1 MQSKT
6 TLTLGLGLALA
17 IAAPMALRADDAAA
31 STSPAAEAKPAMMA
45 KPAAAAADASASTT
59 DAKAAPTPVAKN
71 DAPGSIM
78 PGNQLNDDGKFA
90 EAAAYF
96 DGIGEQTASNGH
108 KKREPWRLIGLA
120 KAQIGLG
127 KFDDAAA
134 TAQKAIDIDPKNG
147 TAWNVLGSSQAQ
159 AGKREDAAAT
169 YAKGIDTLKAA
180 GVDTAKLEANLAPIK
195 AALDAAKAKADK
207 AAGKTDA
214 AASMSGTA
222 DAKPAAAPMAASGTA
237 DSK

>member
-6 TLTLGLGLALA
+6 TLTLGLALA
-17 IAAPMALRADDAAA
+17 MAAPLALRADDAAA
-31 STSPAAEAKPAMMA
+31 SMSPAAEAKPAMMA
-45 KPAAAAADASASTT
+45 KPAAADASASTT

-90 EAAAYF
+90 DAAAYF
-96 DGIGEQTASNGH
+96 EGIGEQTTANGH

-134 TAQKAIDIDPKNG
+134 TAQKAIDIDGKNG
-147 TAWNVLGSSQAQ
+147 TAWNLLGSAQAQ

-169 YAKGIDTLKAA
+169 YAKGIEALKAA
-180 GVDTAKLEANLAPIK
+180 GVDTSKLEANLAPIK
-195 AALDAAKAKADK
+195 ASLDAAKAKADK
-207 AAGKTDA
+207 KAGKMADTAAGMSGTAKPADAMAVSGAAATDA
-214 AASMSGTA
+214 AA
-222 DAKPAAAPMAASGTA
+222 K
-237 DSK
+237 